1 MAAPNSICCAS
12 VSYMPHEVDQ
22 RNLERLTEPPDLVQ
36 GDEACSEGREG
47 LVDVVSAFVAHG
59 QAAETVEPS
68 VGPLDD
74 PAVTAEFL
82 AALDTLAG
90 DARDDAACTTLL
102 PPDPCIVSFVGVQ
115 LVRPVP
121 RSAAPT
127 RAQRRNGIE
136 GGRHLRAVVPIG
148 ARQEEAERRAAG
160 ICDEVALRA
169 RLAPVR
175 RVRASGRAPFFA
187 GKEALSRLARLQSI
201 SRAA

>member
-1 MAAPNSICCAS
+1 M
-12 VSYMPHEVDQ
+12 
-22 RNLERLTEPPDLVQ
+22 
-36 GDEACSEGREG
+36 
-47 LVDVVSAFVAHG
+47 SAFVAHG
-59 QAAETVEPS
+59 QAAEAVEPS

-102 PPDPCIVSFVGVQ
+102 PTDPRVVSFVGVQ

-121 RSAAPT
+121 RPAAPT
-127 RAQRRNGIE
+127 GAQRRNGIE

-160 ICDEVALRA
+160 IGDEVALRA
-169 RLAPVR
+169 RLAPGR

-187 GKEALSRLARLQSI
+187 GTEALSRLARLQSI
-201 SRAA
+201 SPAA